1 MEFKPEIYK
10 RACSR
15 LVAPPDKL
23 QEVIEMTEKQR
34 KPKKVVRT
42 LLVAAAIM
50 ALAVLGAMGAN
61 AASGGELFARIISY
75 VEYEQNGEKVGAM
88 TIEIDDGQLDQ
99 ANTGSYDIVIEGE
112 GDKAIMTYT
121 DENGKK
127 VSQEIDLDSLPSET
141 LPSPVPGGNTESEK
155 TPAAEK

>member
-34 KPKKVVRT
+34 KPKRIVRT
-42 LLVAAAIM
+42 LLVAAAMM

-61 AASGGELFARIISY
+61 AASGGELFEGTIFATVWKTDDGEEVSITI
-75 VEYEQNGEKVGAM
+75 NGEKAEDLPDVMAFS
-88 TIEIDDGQLDQ
+88 I
-99 ANTGSYDIVIEGE
+99 SEGE
-112 GDKAIMTYT
+112 DGKAYLTYIDK
-121 DENGKK
+121 DGKRVTEEVDNIEEK
-127 VSQEIDLDSLPSET
+127 ANSAT
-141 LPSPVPGGNTESEK
+141 VPGGDVETETAPSANNK
-155 TPAAEK
+155 